1 MARVKDSAL
10 YDRLGV
16 PTDATDSQ
24 IKKAFIQ
31 LSKQWH
37 PDKHGDEMKDE
48 ATQKFKDITEAK
60 DILSDDDKRRTYD
73 QIGMDILK
81 QGAAGGGGMGGMPPG
96 FPFGGNPFGGG
107 FPFGNGFPFGGGF
120 PFEVRETGNKPTS
133 RQLHP
138 IEATLTVTL
147 DQLYRED
154 RVPLAYTHEID
165 CGACN
170 GDGGTVERCEGCNG
184 NGKTVQVQ
192 QMGNM
197 ISQSI
202 TNCRKCN
209 GKGEQ
214 LKSKCATCNGQ
225 GFSTAPKTIAFPL
238 SSRLVSGNKVQV
250 RGEGNRSKQAASDLI
265 VTVNVTPH
273 AVFKHQQSDL
283 LTRVELTLHEALFG
297 FTKTLTLIDGST
309 MELTSSDKTDCYTV
323 KCFPHKGIHR
333 DGNLY
338 VMYVFTLPSLKKDD
352 YGDILRDIFPEKEE
366 TKRDVKY
373 NDILLS
379 FLKLNSL

>member
-1 MARVKDSAL
+1 MARVKDSTL

-16 PTDATDSQ
+16 PTDANDSQ

-37 PDKHGDEMKDE
+37 PDKHGDDMKDE

-81 QGAAGGGGMGGMPPG
+81 QGAAGGGGGMQG
-96 FPFGGNPFGGG
+96 FGGG
-107 FPFGNGFPFGGGF
+107 FPFGGNGF
-120 PFEVRETGNKPTS
+120 PFEVRETGNRPTS
-133 RQLHP
+133 RQLQP
-138 IEATLTVTL
+138 IESTLTVTL
-147 DQLYRED
+147 EQLYRED
-154 RVPLAYTHEID
+154 RVPLAYIHEID
-165 CGACN
+165 CAACN
-170 GDGGTVERCEGCNG
+170 GDGGTAERCDGCNG

-209 GKGEQ
+209 GKGQQ

-225 GFSTAPKTIAFPL
+225 GFSTVPKTISFPL

-250 RGEGNRSKQAASDLI
+250 RGEGNRSKQASSDLI
-265 VTVNVTPH
+265 VTINVTPH
-273 AVFKHQQSDL
+273 PVFKHQQSDL

-297 FTKTLTLIDGST
+297 FKKTLTLIDGST
-309 MELTSSDKTDCYTV
+309 LELTSSDKTDCYTI
-323 KCFPHKGIHR
+323 KCFQHKGIHR

-338 VMYVFTLPSLKKDD
+338 VMYVFTLPSLKKEE
-352 YGDILRDIFPEKEE
+352 YGDILNDIFPNKTE
-366 TKRDVKY
+366 TAKVSEY
-373 NDILLS
+373 TDILLS
-379 FLKLNSL
+379 FLKLA